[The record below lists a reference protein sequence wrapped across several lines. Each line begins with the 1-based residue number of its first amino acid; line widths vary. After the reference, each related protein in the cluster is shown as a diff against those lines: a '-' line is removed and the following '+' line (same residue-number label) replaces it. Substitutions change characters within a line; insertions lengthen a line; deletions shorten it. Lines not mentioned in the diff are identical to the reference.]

1 MTLAKMSRGQKGEM
15 GRESQ
20 GARQQMMLYFKRRE
34 KRMNYLSLEEEN
46 HLTFFLLFRSYY

>member
-1 MTLAKMSRGQKGEM
+1 MTLAKMSRGQKGEI

-34 KRMNYLSLEEEN
+34 KKDELFKFRRGKSFN
-46 HLTFFLLFRSYY
+46 FFPFIN